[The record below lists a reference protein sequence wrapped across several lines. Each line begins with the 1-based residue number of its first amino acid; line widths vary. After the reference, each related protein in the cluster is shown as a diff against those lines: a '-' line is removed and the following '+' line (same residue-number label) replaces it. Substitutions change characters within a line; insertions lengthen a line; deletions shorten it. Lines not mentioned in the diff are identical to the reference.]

1 MKNEDIIKIVIEYI
15 TEERYKQAI
24 LIDGEWGA
32 GKTFFVKEQLLD
44 YLKQCLNDATI
55 YYVSLYGV
63 SSSQQIMDE
72 IYSARQNQLL
82 WCGIKKVDSLF
93 SRIS

>member
-44 YLKQCLNDATI
+44 HNKLWMKFILQGRIN
-55 YYVSLYGV
+55 YYKKNL
-63 SSSQQIMDE
+63 E
-72 IYSARQNQLL
+72 IKME
-82 WCGIKKVDSLF
+82 IK
-93 SRIS
+93 

>member
-32 GKTFFVKEQLLD
+32 GKTFFVKEQLFI
-44 YLKQCLNDATI
+44 DAKENGVCDVIINTEKEEYKI
-55 YYVSLYGV
+55 RFVTGPAFQENKESLT
-63 SSSQQIMDE
+63 E
-72 IYSARQNQLL
+72 IDIPVAYN
-82 WCGIKKVDSLF
+82 KETK
-93 SRIS
+93 